1 MNKDIVKYLFSEYSK
16 IFSNNEKARLFFAP
30 GRINIIGE
38 HTDYTG
44 GYCMPAGVSAGTYVL
59 VKPNSSAE
67 FNVYSLNFPD
77 KVLKVD
83 IFTNQIKENNWTDY
97 LKGVLVE
104 LTADGY
110 KIEKGFDGV
119 VYGNI
124 PNGSGLSS
132 SASLEMSLILAILG
146 INGYDIP
153 ENGSKEMI
161 KLTLCAQRAENNFVG
176 VKCGI
181 LDQFAIG
188 NAKENRVIK
197 MKCDTLDFE
206 YSTIDLKDKTI
217 LIMNTN
223 KKRRLEES
231 KYNERRGECERGF
244 ELLKKIGITKKILG
258 DVTIEEWDELKSK
271 VKSADEIIYR
281 RVNHVVGE
289 NDRVLK
295 AFESLK
301 NDNLDLLARLINQ
314 SGDSLKTDFEVT
326 GVHLDAI
333 VQSARSTSGVSAARM
348 TGAGFGGCAIA
359 IVSKGDLDRI
369 KLEISEKYQ
378 KVTGLEPEFYNYD
391 ISDGAREIIS

>member
-1 MNKDIVKYLFSEYSK
+1 MNGDIIKNLFEEYSK

-44 GYCMPAGVSAGTYVL
+44 GYCMPAGVSSGTYVL
-59 VKPNSSAE
+59 VKPNLSRE
-67 FNVYSLNFPD
+67 LNVYSLNIPD

-83 IFTNQIKENNWTDY
+83 IFSNQKKENNWADY
-97 LKGVLVE
+97 LKGVLIE
-104 LTADGY
+104 LKADGY
-110 KIEKGFDGV
+110 KIDKGFDGV

-146 INGYDIP
+146 VNCHHIP
-153 ENGSKEMI
+153 KNGSKEMI

-206 YSTIDLKDKTI
+206 YSPIDLKDKTI

-231 KYNERRGECERGF
+231 KYNERRAECERGF
-244 ELLKKIGITKKILG
+244 EALKKLGISKKILG
-258 DVTIEEWDELKSK
+258 DVTIDEWNELKYK
-271 VKSADEIIYR
+271 VKSADEVIYKR
-281 RVNHVVGE
+281 LNHVVGE

-295 AFESLK
+295 AFESLI
-301 NDNLDLLARLINQ
+301 NDDLNLLAGLINE

-333 VQSARSTSGVSAARM
+333 IEAARSTLGVIAARM

-359 IVSKGDLDRI
+359 LALKNDLDRI
-369 KLEISEKYQ
+369 KSDISEKYI
-378 KVTGLEPEFYNYD
+378 KMTGITPEFYNYD
-391 ISDGAREIIS
+391 ISDGAREILI

>member
-1 MNKDIVKYLFSEYSK
+1 MTEDIRKFLFEEYSK
-16 IFSNNEKARLFFAP
+16 IFVNSEKFRLFFAP
-30 GRINIIGE
+30 GRINVVGE

-44 GYCMPAGVSAGTYVL
+44 GYCMPAGISAGTFVL

-67 FNVYSLNFPD
+67 FNAFSINFPD
-77 KVLKVD
+77 KILKVD
-83 IFTNQIKENNWTDY
+83 ISSNQIKENNWGDY

-104 LTADGY
+104 LAADGY
-110 KIEKGFDGV
+110 KIDRGFDGV

-146 INGYDIP
+146 INGYNIP

-197 MKCDTLDFE
+197 MKCDTLDFK
-206 YSTIDLKDKTI
+206 YSPINLKDKTI
-217 LIMNTN
+217 IIMNTN

-231 KYNERRGECERGF
+231 KYNERRSECERGF
-244 ELLKKIGITKKILG
+244 EILKNYGIKKTALG
-258 DVTIEEWDELKSK
+258 DVTIGEWNELKSK

-281 RVNHVVGE
+281 RLNHVVGE

-295 AFESLK
+295 AFESLQ
-301 NDNLDLLARLINQ
+301 NDDLSLLARLINE

-326 GVHLDAI
+326 GDYLDAI
-333 VQSARSTSGVSAARM
+333 VEAARSTSGVIAARM

-359 IVSKGDLDRI
+359 IAQKDDLDKI
-369 KLEISEKYQ
+369 KLEISQKYQ
-378 KVTGLEPEFYNYD
+378 KSTGIAPEFYNYD
-391 ISDGAREIIS
+391 ISDGAREIEI

>member
-1 MNKDIVKYLFSEYSK
+1 MNGDIIKKLFEEYSK
-16 IFSNNEKARLFFAP
+16 IFGNNEKARLFFAP
-30 GRINIIGE
+30 GRVNIIGE

-67 FNVYSLNFPD
+67 FKVHSLNFPE
-77 KVLKVD
+77 KILKVE
-83 IFTNQIKENNWTDY
+83 ILSKQIKENNWADY
-97 LKGVLVE
+97 LKGVFIE
-104 LTADGY
+104 LKAVGY
-110 KIEKGFDGV
+110 KIDKGFDGV

-146 INGYDIP
+146 VNGHHIP

-206 YSTIDLKDKTI
+206 YSPIDLKDNTI

-231 KYNERRGECERGF
+231 KYNERRTECELGF
-244 ELLKKIGITKKILG
+244 EELKKLGISKKILG
-258 DVTIEEWDELKSK
+258 DVTIEEWNELKFK
-271 VKSADEIIYR
+271 VKSADEVIFKR
-281 RVNHVVGE
+281 LNHVVGE

-295 AFESLK
+295 AFESLM
-301 NDNLDLLARLINQ
+301 NDDLDLLARLINE

-326 GVHLDAI
+326 GSHLDAI
-333 VQSARSTSGVSAARM
+333 IGSARSTTGVIAARM

-359 IVSKGDLDRI
+359 VALKNDLDRI
-369 KLEISEKYQ
+369 KSEISDKYI
-378 KVTGLEPEFYNYD
+378 KITGITPEFYNYD
-391 ISDGAREIIS
+391 ISDGAREIVI